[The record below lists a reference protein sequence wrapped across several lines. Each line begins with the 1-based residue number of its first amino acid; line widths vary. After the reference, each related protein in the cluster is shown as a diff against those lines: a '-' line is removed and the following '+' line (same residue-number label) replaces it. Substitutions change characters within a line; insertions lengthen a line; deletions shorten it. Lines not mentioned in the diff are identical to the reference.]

1 MEQLAKI
8 GIVITNIGIAIAVIL
23 FTVFLYGFLGF
34 TGTILALIIS
44 VCSVTTW
51 AMMVSAYSKFMNTK

>member
-8 GIVITNIGIAIAVIL
+8 GIIITNIGLAVIAAM

-34 TGTILALIIS
+34 TGLIVALV
-44 VCSVTTW
+44 VCITSVTTW
-51 AMMVSAYSKFMNTK
+51 AMMVSAYNKFMKE

>member
-8 GIVITNIGIAIAVIL
+8 GIVVTNIGIAVAVIL
-23 FTVFLYGFLGF
+23 FTLIMYGFLGF
-34 TGTILALIIS
+34 TGAILALIIS

-51 AMMVSAYSKFMNTK
+51 AMMVSAYNKFINTK

>member
-8 GIVITNIGIAIAVIL
+8 GIIITNIGLAVIATM

-34 TGTILALIIS
+34 TGLIIALV
-44 VCSVTTW
+44 VCITSVTTW
-51 AMMVSAYSKFMNTK
+51 AMMVSAYNKFMKE